1 QGKGREAVHGESQA
15 EDTEDIRGYIHEPR
29 SRNIHKHGRSGK
41 DEYLVNDYQAIVLR
55 KDLAGI
61 STLRTAVNEFG

>member
-1 QGKGREAVHGESQA
+1 
-15 EDTEDIRGYIHEPR
+15 
-29 SRNIHKHGRSGK
+29 
-41 DEYLVNDYQAIVLR
+41 VNDYQAIVLR